1 MPLKPTKYVPIRIV
15 YLDVSTKVL
24 QATTMHRLCVWAVL
38 CGVVVLNNV
47 GKLKILHVKG
57 FKFRLSHN
65 NNMICVF
72 FYIYLIFLTSAYA
85 LIAIYCL

>member
-1 MPLKPTKYVPIRIV
+1 
-15 YLDVSTKVL
+15 
-24 QATTMHRLCVWAVL
+24 MHRLCVWAVL

-65 NNMICVF
+65 NNMICGF
-72 FYIYLIFLTSAYA
+72 FLNIFNISHECLRIDRNILFVISP
-85 LIAIYCL
+85 YCERKINCKLHECA